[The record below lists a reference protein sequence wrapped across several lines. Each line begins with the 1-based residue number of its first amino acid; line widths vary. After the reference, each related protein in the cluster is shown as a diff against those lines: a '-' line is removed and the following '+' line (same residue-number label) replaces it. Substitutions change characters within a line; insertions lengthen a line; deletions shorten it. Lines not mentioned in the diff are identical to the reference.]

1 MPDLSVPYMGL
12 ALKNPLVASSSP
24 LTESPDSIRRME
36 DMGIAA
42 VVLPSLFEEQ
52 LQIESAALDE
62 DLWRGA
68 EEFAEAT
75 TYLPDLSRYNTGP
88 DGYLE
93 LVRRSKHAVAIPVIA
108 SLNGVTPSG
117 WVRYAKHIEQAG
129 ADAIE
134 LNLYTLE
141 TDPLRTGE
149 EIEESYCDLVGQV
162 KSSVRIPVAVKL
174 SPNFSSIANMAKRL
188 DRAGADALVLFNR
201 FYQPEFDIE
210 ALEVVPR
217 LHLSQPHELLPRLH
231 WAAILHG
238 HVKANLAVTGGVHSA
253 VDVLKCM
260 MAGANVAMMTS
271 ALLENGVRFAHRVLA
286 DMDQWMEEHEYASV
300 KQMIGSMS
308 HRSVPDPRALER
320 GNYMKVLSSYA
331 LRLR

>member
-24 LTESPDSIRRME
+24 LTESPDSIRRLE

-52 LQIESAALDE
+52 LRIESTALDE

-68 EEFAEAT
+68 HEFAEAT
-75 TYLPDLSRYNTGP
+75 SYLPDMSRYNTGP

-93 LVRRSKHAVAIPVIA
+93 LVRRAKHGVAIPVIA

-117 WVRYAKHIEQAG
+117 WVRYARHIEQAG
-129 ADAIE
+129 ADGIE
-134 LNLYTLE
+134 LNLYALE

-149 EIEESYCDLVGQV
+149 EIEASYCDLVGQV

-174 SPNFSSIANMAKRL
+174 SPNFTSIANMAKRL
-188 DRAGADALVLFNR
+188 DRSGADALVLFNR
-201 FYQPEFDIE
+201 FYQPDFDIE
-210 ALEVVPR
+210 GLEVVPS
-217 LHLSQPHELLPRLH
+217 LHLSHPHELLPRLH
-231 WAAILHG
+231 WTAVVFG
-238 HVKANLAVTGGVHSA
+238 HVKASLAVTGGVHSA
-253 VDVLKCM
+253 VDVLKCLMTGANAAM
-260 MAGANVAMMTS
+260 MAS
-271 ALLENGVRFAHRVLA
+271 ALLENGVRFVQRVLG
-286 DMDQWMEEHEYASV
+286 DLNHWMEEHEYSSAR
-300 KQMIGSMS
+300 QMIGSMS
-308 HRSVPDPRALER
+308 HRSVPDPQALQR

-331 LRLR
+331 LRMR

>member
-52 LQIESAALDE
+52 LTIESAALDE

-93 LVRRSKHAVAIPVIA
+93 LVRRAKHAVAIPVIA

-141 TDPLRTGE
+141 TDPLRSGE
-149 EIEESYCDLVGQV
+149 EIEGSYCDLVGQV
-162 KSSVRIPVAVKL
+162 KTSVRIPVAVKL

-188 DRAGADALVLFNR
+188 DRSGADALVLFNR

-210 ALEVVPR
+210 ALEVVPA

-231 WAAILHG
+231 WTAILHG
-238 HVKANLAVTGGVHSA
+238 HVKASLAVTGGVHSA

-271 ALLENGVRFAHRVLA
+271 ALLENGVRFAHRVLG
-286 DMDQWMEEHEYASV
+286 DMDRWMEEHEYSSV

-308 HRSVPDPRALER
+308 HRSVPNPQALER

>member
-1 MPDLSVPYMGL
+1 MPDLSVSYMGL

-52 LQIESAALDE
+52 LQIESTALDE

-93 LVRRSKHAVAIPVIA
+93 LVRRAKHAVSIPVIA

-162 KSSVRIPVAVKL
+162 KTSVRIPVAVKI

-217 LHLSQPHELLPRLH
+217 LHLSQPDELLPRLH
-231 WAAILHG
+231 WTAILHG
-238 HVKANLAVTGGVHSA
+238 HVKASLAVTGGVHSA

-271 ALLENGVRFAHRVLA
+271 ALLENGVRFAHRVLG
-286 DMDQWMEEHEYASV
+286 DMEQWMEEHEYASV